1 MTRSEFRF
9 YECENPACGLRFP
22 GTEAMLRWNRC
33 PLCRSMIHM
42 VATVQHP
49 DEDKALATNEDRWQ
63 VDALLDNIRS
73 AWNVGSIFRTCDGI
87 GIRKIYICGISPTP
101 EHPKVKKTALGAET
115 TIPWEQSN
123 NGVSFTRELKT
134 RGNILWALED
144 LPGATPLFQVEVP
157 VHKAPIVLIVGNEL
171 SGIDPGIIEFCD
183 RVISIP
189 MIGTKRS
196 YNVAIAFSIA
206 ASFLVYRL
214 GLNATATPTDL
225 EEYSPAPY

>member
-1 MTRSEFRF
+1 MTRGEYRF
-9 YECENPACGLRFP
+9 YECENPSCALRFP
-22 GTEAMLRWNRC
+22 GTESMPRWNRC
-33 PLCRSMIHM
+33 PLCRSKIHI
-42 VATVQHP
+42 VASVQNP
-49 DEDKALATNEDRWQ
+49 NEGKALAANVDRWQ

-73 AWNVGSIFRTCDGI
+73 AWNVGSIIRTSNGI
-87 GIRKIYICGISPTP
+87 GIRKIYICGFSPTP

-157 VHKAPIVLIVGNEL
+157 VQKAPIVLIVGNEL
-171 SGIDPGIIEFCD
+171 SGIDPGIIELCD

-214 GLNATATPTDL
+214 GFSATATPTGP
-225 EEYSPAPY
+225 EEYFQAPY